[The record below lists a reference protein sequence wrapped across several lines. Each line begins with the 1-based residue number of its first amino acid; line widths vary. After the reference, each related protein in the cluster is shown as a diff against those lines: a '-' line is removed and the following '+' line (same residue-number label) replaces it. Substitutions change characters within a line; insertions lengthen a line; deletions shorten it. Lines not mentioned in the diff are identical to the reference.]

1 MLKQTTQ
8 NQRALFLK
16 LFTQEILLSM
26 KKQIQEKKAEKQ
38 TIEKPREIFSQSV
51 EIKEEKRTRET
62 ELTKPFEIE
71 KTKIF
76 QKSRLQ
82 PVILQNKPI
91 QQYTKP
97 ISQPPT
103 SLQERVFKPRFAILR
118 DITGPANQ
126 QAIGLSSQAS
136 GETKEMN
143 LGKLNMLLRDKA
155 ITMIECPGPEKPI
168 LIKRINQL
176 NITKVSLSQQEI
188 NNIIEEFSKKA
199 RIPIIGGVFR
209 ASVSNLTISAVI
221 SEFVGSRF
229 IITKSSPY
237 NLIEQKTQQTPQRQ
251 QTGQSLPLQKFPQK
265 FQQSFQQPQRF
276 TQKKKII

>member
-26 KKQIQEKKAEKQ
+26 KKQIQEKEAEKQ
-38 TIEKPREIFSQSV
+38 IIEKPREIFSKSV
-51 EIKEEKRTRET
+51 EIKEGKRTRET

-136 GETKEMN
+136 GETEGIN

-155 ITMIECPGPEKPI
+155 ITMIECSGPEKPV
-168 LIKRINQL
+168 LVKRINQL

-199 RIPIIGGVFR
+199 RIPVIGGVFR

-251 QTGQSLPLQKFPQK
+251 QAGQSFPPQKFPKK
-265 FQQSFQQPQRF
+265 F
-276 TQKKKII
+276 

>member
-26 KKQIQEKKAEKQ
+26 KKQIQEKEAEKQ
-38 TIEKPREIFSQSV
+38 IIEKPREIFSKSV
-51 EIKEEKRTRET
+51 EIKEGKRTRET

-76 QKSRLQ
+76 QRSRLQ
-82 PVILQNKPI
+82 PVILQKKPI
-91 QQYTKP
+91 QQYTRT

-103 SLQERVFKPRFAILR
+103 SLQERVFKPRFAIPISSPPKIEPTTP
-118 DITGPANQ
+118 ITEG
-126 QAIGLSSQAS
+126 I
-136 GETKEMN
+136 N

-155 ITMIECPGPEKPI
+155 ITMIECSGPEKPV
-168 LIKRINQL
+168 LVKRINQL

-199 RIPIIGGVFR
+199 RIPVIGGVFR

-251 QTGQSLPLQKFPQK
+251 QAGQSFPPQKFPKK
-265 FQQSFQQPQRF
+265 F
-276 TQKKKII
+276 